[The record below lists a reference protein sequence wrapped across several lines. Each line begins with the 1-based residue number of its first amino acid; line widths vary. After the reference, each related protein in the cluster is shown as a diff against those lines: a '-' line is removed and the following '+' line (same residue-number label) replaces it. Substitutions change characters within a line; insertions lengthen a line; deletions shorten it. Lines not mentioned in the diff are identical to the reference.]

1 MTYNYMKL
9 LAIIIIASALQMP
22 VIPANAQDQKTAPP
36 SDAPP
41 VPTGLDDSEEMVPE
55 VSIIQRGRDRVEEY
69 RINGQLYMVRI
80 IPPWGYPYYLIDLD
94 RDGTLETRHRGLE
107 PPHMVPQWI
116 LYRW

>member
-1 MTYNYMKL
+1 MTSNYLKL
-9 LAIIIIASALQMP
+9 IAFIITASVLQMP
-22 VIPANAQDQKTAPP
+22 VISVQAQDQESSIP

-41 VPTGLDDSEEMVPE
+41 VPTGLDGSEEMVPE

-107 PPHMVPQWI
+107 PPHMLPQWI
-116 LYRW
+116 LFRW